1 MSADLNTITTITR
14 SIHLP
19 KSGTQKVANGSAPLR
34 NASEMDTTGTLK
46 SADADVLTKYAQ
58 ITTIGSLMTAVV
70 NAIKMELFL
79 AMNLKL
85 GILTAAAAVTALK
98 LPAWLTNS
106 SIQLFV
112 NANAS
117 LLAAMKTKAGPGT
130 KPHASAL
137 KSLLKKVHATFFLQ
151 IITLSIPHAPQKSV
165 VAFTLFMLI
174 SATMRV
180 SGLMESLTLISQMN
194 WLTVRLLAISVC
206 KIIMPAM
213 PSHHL
218 ISKPQPYH

>member
-98 LPAWLTNS
+98 
-106 SIQLFV
+106 
-112 NANAS
+112 
-117 LLAAMKTKAGPGT
+117 
-130 KPHASAL
+130 
-137 KSLLKKVHATFFLQ
+137 
-151 IITLSIPHAPQKSV
+151 
-165 VAFTLFMLI
+165 
-174 SATMRV
+174 
-180 SGLMESLTLISQMN
+180 
-194 WLTVRLLAISVC
+194 C
-206 KIIMPAM
+206 
-213 PSHHL
+213 
-218 ISKPQPYH
+218 

>member
-1 MSADLNTITTITR
+1 MTA
-14 SIHLP
+14 
-19 KSGTQKVANGSAPLR
+19 
-34 NASEMDTTGTLK
+34 DTTGTLK
-46 SADADVLTKYAQ
+46 SADADALTKFAQ
-58 ITTIGSLMTAVV
+58 ITTIGALLIAVV
-70 NAIKMELFL
+70 NAMKLVLMLVVIY
-79 AMNLKL
+79 KL